1 MKVANVLLLL
11 SLLALI
17 LFDVAQSRRSRSKNS
32 IKKRNQRLNEKR
44 NKHTRNKTLKK
55 ENSRNAF
62 QNSDII
68 KALEIIEEEVM
79 QQESRLRNEGL
90 ETSGIDD
97 TICCFAEKV
106 ETWVDDPNG
115 PRWEYYVK
123 TADHETFDKIA

>member
-68 KALEIIEEEVM
+68 RALEIIEEEVM
-79 QQESRLRNEGL
+79 QQDYHDEEVAKDDYYYDEPIIHIRFKRDEALKTYQQKEYKSNSILIQRLQ
-90 ETSGIDD
+90 ETL
-97 TICCFAEKV
+97 
-106 ETWVDDPNG
+106 
-115 PRWEYYVK
+115 
-123 TADHETFDKIA
+123 